1 MPQTTVS
8 YKLEASMTW
17 QITLLGA
24 CGVIVA
30 LISLYFPSIYIRKTN
45 KMIALLE
52 QIAANNRK

>member
-1 MPQTTVS
+1 
-8 YKLEASMTW
+8 MTW

-24 CGVIVA
+24 CAVIVA